1 MHDGVTKMNDDIKQ
15 DGLRVLTTD
24 EVEQVAGGD
33 QYELWWQQIAAARA
47 TALATQIGRG
57 QVN

>member
-1 MHDGVTKMNDDIKQ
+1 MKDDIKK
-15 DGLRVLTTD
+15 DGPRVLTMD
-24 EVEQVAGGD
+24 QAEQVAGGD
-33 QYELWWQQIAAARA
+33 QYDLWWQQIAAARA

>member
-1 MHDGVTKMNDDIKQ
+1 MKNDIRKD
-15 DGLRVLTTD
+15 DLRTLTTV

-33 QYELWWQQIAAARA
+33 QYDLWWQQIAAARA

>member
-1 MHDGVTKMNDDIKQ
+1 MKDDIKN
-15 DGLRVLTTD
+15 DGLRVLTMN

-33 QYELWWQQIAAARA
+33 QYDLWWQQIAAARA